1 MDNKY
6 IINDSR
12 ILKNFK
18 ESTFCGYKKTDVINV
33 LFKSIDSNKIE
44 NACNWIT

>member
-12 ILKNFK
+12 ILKILIK
-18 ESTFCGYKKTDVINV
+18 STFCGYKKTDVINV
-33 LFKSIDSNKIE
+33 LFKSIDSNKID
-44 NACNWIT
+44 